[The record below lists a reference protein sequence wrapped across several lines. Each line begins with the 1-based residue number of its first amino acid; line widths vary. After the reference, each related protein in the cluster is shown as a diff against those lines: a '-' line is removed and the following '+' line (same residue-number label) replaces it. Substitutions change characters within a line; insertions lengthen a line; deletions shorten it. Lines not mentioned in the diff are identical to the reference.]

1 LVEYMT
7 TENSPVKPPT
17 LKIKF
22 QAKALALVLS
32 IISLSWFFE
41 ATRRLKES
49 VSLENLALL
58 GVALVVT
65 VFLLMLQAF
74 WIYLEEKS
82 KGTLR
87 RNIAS
92 FERIEQWLKARDDA
106 AAKNV
111 VDSAD
116 KRVDETKTFEAKILD
131 DGVPRS

>member
-1 LVEYMT
+1 MT

-22 QAKALALVLS
+22 QVKALALVLS

-49 VSLENLALL
+49 VSFENLVLL
-58 GVALVVT
+58 GVALIAT

-82 KGTLR
+82 KGTLK
-87 RNIAS
+87 RNITS
-92 FERIEQWLKARDDA
+92 FERIEQWLKTRDVA
-106 AAKNV
+106 AGKNV
-111 VDSAD
+111 IDSAD
-116 KRVDETKTFEAKILD
+116 KRVDETKTFEAKTLD
-131 DGVPRS
+131 QGVPRS